1 MLTNLS
7 LIQTP
12 FTRGTFSGNSASG
25 KASGGTNPRNAGV
38 ALGPSFARRGTYE
51 DRIENAHLWAQAT
64 RDSSEHG
71 LSGGIASNGDSVVQA
86 RYLGQ
91 PVWGYTLGFRGA
103 SGTRCLHAASGR
115 TAVHTAPLG

>member
-7 LIQTP
+7 LIQKP

-25 KASGGTNPRNAGV
+25 KASGGTNPRKAGV
-38 ALGPSFARRGTYE
+38 ALGASFAPRDTYK
-51 DRIENAHLWAQAT
+51 DSIENAHLWAQAT

-71 LSGGIASNGDSVVQA
+71 LLGGIASNGDSVVQA

-91 PVWGYTLGFRGA
+91 
-103 SGTRCLHAASGR
+103 TRVRPSS
-115 TAVHTAPLG
+115 

>member
-12 FTRGTFSGNSASG
+12 FTRGSSSGNSASG
-25 KASGGTNPRNAGV
+25 KASGGTNPRKAGV
-38 ALGPSFARRGTYE
+38 ALGASFAPRDTYK
-51 DRIENAHLWAQAT
+51 DSIENAHLWAQAT

-71 LSGGIASNGDSVVQA
+71 LLGGIASNGDSVVQA

-91 PVWGYTLGFRGA
+91 
-103 SGTRCLHAASGR
+103 TRVRPSS
-115 TAVHTAPLG
+115 